1 MLLWFRVQKY
11 NIFPFSLMKVSNTF
25 LILQSNNNSST
36 INNST
41 IKQTDMDLTNIL
53 GALTGNDAIDAI
65 SQNLKI
71 DQKQVSSVVTAALPY
86 LLGAMQKN
94 ASSQAGAASLAD
106 ALGYHAGNAGNIV
119 NNLKGADLIDG
130 SKILGHI
137 FGGDLSSVLGGI
149 SKKTGVASNAV
160 SNILAS
166 IAPSLLA
173 ILGKRNGNA
182 GAAGLGG
189 LLGAILGGGTQSQS
203 TGGLGGLGSILG
215 GLGSLF
221 GKK

>member
-1 MLLWFRVQKY
+1 MEL
-11 NIFPFSLMKVSNTF
+11 
-25 LILQSNNNSST
+25 
-36 INNST
+36 
-41 IKQTDMDLTNIL
+41 TDIL
-53 GALTGNDAIDAI
+53 GEFTGKDAVGTIADKF
-65 SQNLKI
+65 NL
-71 DQKQVSSVVTAALPY
+71 DSKQVSSVISSALPSIM
-86 LLGAMQKN
+86 GAMQKN
-94 ASSQAGAASLAD
+94 ASTPGGAEALAK
-106 ALGYHAGNAGNIV
+106 ALGDHAGNAGNIV

-173 ILGKRNGNA
+173 ILGKQNGNA